1 MALHQNRRDQGTTV
15 SNFRRFRRALAL
27 GAAASVLP
35 TGVVHASEA
44 GDAQI
49 PIPVSGTDV
58 LANDLVGGGTGPII
72 WQGSVPGATPD
83 SVVVVHAEDVTGGIT
98 EEGLTGKR
106 IDLVKVGRA
115 TVGDDGLFTVRA
127 EPGDWYQS
135 IADSDGRIR
144 LMITASAQ
152 NGRQFGM
159 GMTIVQL
166 ATATDAAKGV
176 AEGTWMVDQAME
188 TSLAD
193 LEPTESGDLTDAAAR
208 RSTSVPTSPIVMT
221 EAPPELL
228 ETAGGAGGVARAAY
242 PPEYSC
248 YGGSVVDALSTTWVE
263 MGNYYHEEFA
273 PTHTFRYE
281 ASNTTTTEWG
291 YKVGGT
297 AGAFTGTGRVSM
309 ATQTSTGV
317 SGGHNQVQTG
327 KKMKATAIVDIRY
340 RRVGGFKG

>member
-35 TGVVHASEA
+35 TG
-44 GDAQI
+44 
-49 PIPVSGTDV
+49 
-58 LANDLVGGGTGPII
+58 
-72 WQGSVPGATPD
+72 
-83 SVVVVHAEDVTGGIT
+83 VVHAEDVTGGIT

-208 RSTSVPTSPIVMT
+208 RSTSVPRTH
-221 EAPPELL
+221 
-228 ETAGGAGGVARAAY
+228 R
-242 PPEYSC
+242 
-248 YGGSVVDALSTTWVE
+248 ST
-263 MGNYYHEEFA
+263 H
-273 PTHTFRYE
+273 
-281 ASNTTTTEWG
+281 
-291 YKVGGT
+291 
-297 AGAFTGTGRVSM
+297 
-309 ATQTSTGV
+309 
-317 SGGHNQVQTG
+317 
-327 KKMKATAIVDIRY
+327 ATAAR
-340 RRVGGFKG
+340 